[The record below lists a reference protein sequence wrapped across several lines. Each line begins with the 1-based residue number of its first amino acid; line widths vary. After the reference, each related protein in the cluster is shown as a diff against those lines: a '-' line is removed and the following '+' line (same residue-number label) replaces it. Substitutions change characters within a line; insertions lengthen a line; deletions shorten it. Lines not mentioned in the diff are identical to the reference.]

1 VSYTLIAVFLLLSL
15 LGVPLAVSLGLGVVV
30 TLLVYDFPLDLLA
43 QSMYTSMNSFL
54 LVAVPLFILAGNIM
68 AGGGISD
75 RIFHAAESVV
85 GRWRGGLGQVN
96 IIGSAVFGG
105 ISGSSVAD
113 VASIGRIEI
122 KAMTDHKYPRDYAA
136 AMTMVTST
144 LSSVIPP
151 SILMIV
157 AAAVAGESVGAALA
171 GGIGPSVLFIVSLMV
186 LNYVMAVKRGYG
198 EVSRTTFRTAARN
211 IIVGLPALGGP
222 VVILGGIFGGFVTP
236 TEAAGLA
243 VVYSVLVGV
252 LLYRDMGL
260 RQIPRMLI
268 ESGVST
274 GTVLFI
280 AMVASAAS
288 YIFTIDGLP
297 VQVAD
302 AVAQVSDNPTVVLL
316 LLGVVLVLVGTVMDI
331 IAAILILVPVLMPTA
346 LAAGVDPIHFVVFLV
361 ACLSLGLVTPPVGV
375 CLFAASYV
383 SGLSIERIAKAARP
397 HYVIMLVALAL
408 LAIVPEFTLWPVEWL
423 TDR

>member
-1 VSYTLIAVFLLLSL
+1 MSYTLIAVFLLLSL

-157 AAAVAGESVGAALA
+157 AAALAGESVGAALA
-171 GGIGPSVLFIVSLMV
+171 AGFGP
-186 LNYVMAVKRGYG
+186 
-198 EVSRTTFRTAARN
+198 
-211 IIVGLPALGGP
+211 
-222 VVILGGIFGGFVTP
+222 
-236 TEAAGLA
+236 
-243 VVYSVLVGV
+243 
-252 LLYRDMGL
+252 
-260 RQIPRMLI
+260 
-268 ESGVST
+268 
-274 GTVLFI
+274 
-280 AMVASAAS
+280 
-288 YIFTIDGLP
+288 
-297 VQVAD
+297 
-302 AVAQVSDNPTVVLL
+302 
-316 LLGVVLVLVGTVMDI
+316 
-331 IAAILILVPVLMPTA
+331 
-346 LAAGVDPIHFVVFLV
+346 
-361 ACLSLGLVTPPVGV
+361 
-375 CLFAASYV
+375 
-383 SGLSIERIAKAARP
+383 
-397 HYVIMLVALAL
+397 
-408 LAIVPEFTLWPVEWL
+408 
-423 TDR
+423 